1 MLTLSPDTPSW
12 DLLPCGL
19 AIVDAAGQVKA
30 VNASG
35 GTVLRR
41 LLSLGPGEPVTDLS
55 ACLPLRDAIRSAAYG
70 GGAPEAVLDLPVA
83 PPRPPAKL
91 KVVCIPEGDG
101 TVLLSMTEQ
110 PTAASA
116 GPANAFFER
125 RFRVL
130 AGLTNDWFWSTD
142 TEGRFIETFD
152 EAGRLLVSSEVV
164 GRKRS
169 DFLDPSED
177 PGDFAAIASA
187 EATRRPFRNL
197 VYPQRQMDG
206 TTRWISVSGTPQY
219 DTGGQFIGFAGT
231 AADVTRRHRAEMELR
246 RVNTA
251 LEERVRAR
259 TQALEA
265 ALERYRSAE
274 AEAAQANRDKSLF
287 LSAVSHDLRQPLQ
300 AAITNLG
307 LLGCTSVGE
316 DGREAFARL
325 GESLGDLA
333 DRVEQLLDVAR
344 IDNGTLEVQRECFP
358 VRQITRRLAERFG
371 PLAELRS
378 IELAIADTDQAVQ
391 SDPYHCERIL
401 HYLLD
406 HAFRAPRTRS
416 VRVGID
422 IDDTLATVWVEDD
435 GTEPFDRAAAIW
447 AASRF
452 RDLVDDAPDG
462 GLALAIAE
470 RLARMLGHVWR
481 VGHRPGGG
489 TLVAIGLP
497 LAAEESISARSTG
510 LADDGRHPPMA
521 IGLQGQIVVIE
532 DDLRVLDS
540 LCAVLGELGFQTLA
554 ATSLDDA
561 LGQLVRDE
569 VWPLLVLADQ
579 KLGTG
584 RTGTEAIAV
593 LRRVFGSDLPAM
605 ILTGDSA
612 ALAQATT
619 GSVPVLAKPIGAED
633 LRNAIE
639 AVLAEGM
646 DVSTLA

>member
-1 MLTLSPDTPSW
+1 
-12 DLLPCGL
+12 
-19 AIVDAAGQVKA
+19 
-30 VNASG
+30 
-35 GTVLRR
+35 
-41 LLSLGPGEPVTDLS
+41 
-55 ACLPLRDAIRSAAYG
+55 
-70 GGAPEAVLDLPVA
+70 
-83 PPRPPAKL
+83 
-91 KVVCIPEGDG
+91 
-101 TVLLSMTEQ
+101 
-110 PTAASA
+110 
-116 GPANAFFER
+116 
-125 RFRVL
+125 
-130 AGLTNDWFWSTD
+130 
-142 TEGRFIETFD
+142 
-152 EAGRLLVSSEVV
+152 
-164 GRKRS
+164 
-169 DFLDPSED
+169 
-177 PGDFAAIASA
+177 A

-197 VYPQRQMDG
+197 VYPQRQLDG

-219 DTGGQFIGFAGT
+219 DGGGHFIGFAGT
-231 AADVTRRHRAEMELR
+231 ASDVTRRHRAELELR

-300 AAITNLG
+300 SAITNLG

-316 DGREAFARL
+316 DGRDAFARL

-344 IDNGTLEVQRECFP
+344 IDNGTLEVQREVFP
-358 VRQITRRLAERFG
+358 LRQITRRLAERYG
-371 PLAELRS
+371 SVAELRS
-378 IELAIADTDQAVQ
+378 ITLEIADTDQVVQ

-416 VRVGID
+416 IRVGID
-422 IDDTLATVWVEDD
+422 VDATNATMWVEDD

-452 RDLVDDAPDG
+452 RDLVDDAAPDG

-481 VGHRPGGG
+481 VGHRPAGG
-489 TLVAIGLP
+489 TLVAMSLP
-497 LAAEESISARSTG
+497 LAPQEAVPAYGSI
-510 LADDGRHPPMA
+510 ADDRRHPPLA

-593 LRRVFGSDLPAM
+593 LRRVFGSDLPAI

-639 AVLAEGM
+639 AVLADSAE
-646 DVSTLA
+646 VATLA